1 MLSVIWSTFNLFII
15 AIAFINFFRSS
26 KNKEC
31 VSFSK
36 KVGNSCYSCSDDI
49 EDPDML
55 DNYKR
60 VINDKEDFRLC
71 KACERDEKLDYFIH
85 GKKTD
90 EKINNFKKFLLSNKF
105 KKINIFLL
113 ILIPVTLLI
122 HYFILYVYDIN
133 WFYVINY
140 SIVTFYWIL
149 FLYKTSLEYR
159 KK

>member
-1 MLSVIWSTFNLFII
+1 MFSLIWSTLNLCLIF
-15 AIAFINFFRSS
+15 IAFAHFFRST
-26 KNKEC
+26 KNKEA

-36 KVGNSCYSCSDDI
+36 KVGNSCYSCSDEI
-49 EDPDML
+49 EDDDPM

-60 VINDKEDFRLC
+60 IIEDKEDFRLC
-71 KACERDEKLDYFIH
+71 KACERDEKLDYFIY
-85 GKKTD
+85 GRNTN

-133 WFYVINY
+133 WFYPVNY